1 MVVRLV
7 MLRLYHKDGHTTYYA
22 CRRTISRNASFK
34 TYISKDSSSRRIVR
48 LVLVS
53 LLKTHNQTNKEC
65 LSEFEQTEIVSLV

>member
-22 CRRTISRNASFK
+22 CRRNASFK
-34 TYISKDSSSRRIVR
+34 THISKDSSSRRIVR